1 MGLRTT
7 VTAASAL
14 LTAGLMIAIP
24 GGLRADPADARQPLT
39 AAAQLAETAKADE
52 HPEDESPEAR
62 MARRFPQKI
71 RVGDLIGLP
80 VLDDNDVTLGHVRR
94 VVRDPQGKIKLIV
107 SYSRWFGWNGRLVAV
122 PIEVVAILGRQLAS
136 LDMQPENYAAAPTW
150 SGGDDRVIPD
160 DDIIRIAIAR
170 R

>member
-1 MGLRTT
+1 M
-7 VTAASAL
+7 VTSASAL
-14 LTAGLMIAIP
+14 LTGALMIATVNAV
-24 GGLRADPADARQPLT
+24 RADPPGGGGPLTVAAQPAEPGKADAQP
-39 AAAQLAETAKADE
+39 
-52 HPEDESPEAR
+52 PDESPEAR
-62 MARRFPQKI
+62 MGRRFPQKI

-94 VVRDPQGKIKLIV
+94 VVRNPQGKISLIV

-136 LDMQPENYAAAPTW
+136 LDMQPEDYAAAPTW
-150 SGGDDRVIPD
+150 SAGDARVIPD
-160 DDIIRIAIAR
+160 DEIIRIAIAR